1 MQLISPSSLCLLLQS
16 FCSHSAQTAGAVL
29 FCNRYRVVIC
39 EFLSICVCV
48 CQMEQMSGQLEA
60 LQQEHHRLTATCQD
74 QEQQNRLLQDDC
86 AQLQVKI
93 VS

>member
-1 MQLISPSSLCLLLQS
+1 MLLIRVSSLCHLLQS
-16 FCSHSAQTAGAVL
+16 FCSHFAQTAGAML
-29 FCNRYRVVIC
+29 FSNSYGVVRC
-39 EFLSICVCV
+39 ELLSICLCV
-48 CQMEQMSGQLEA
+48 WQMEQMSGQLEA

-86 AQLQVKI
+86 AQLQVKP